1 MADRPTILLD
11 VSTGVDGDY
20 TEHFLERQGHEV
32 LVCHGPGHGE
42 LCPLLQGAGCELVD
56 DAHGIVFD
64 LDLDR
69 PQHRAILARYEE
81 ITRDDVPIRVVVRPG
96 QRERYADLLGRVE
109 VWDGEPTAAELD
121 GFSAEV
127 EAADRLA

>member
-11 VSTGVDGDY
+11 VSAGVDGEY
-20 TEHFLERQGHEV
+20 TERFLERQGHEV
-32 LVCHGPGHGE
+32 LVCHGPGEGE
-42 LCPLLQGAGCELVD
+42 LCPLLQGAGCDHVD

-69 PQHRAILARYEE
+69 PQHRDILARYEQV
-81 ITRDDVPIRVVVRPG
+81 THGDVPIRVVVRPG
-96 QRERYADLLGRVE
+96 QRERYPELLGGVE
-109 VWDGEPTAAELD
+109 VWDGEPSSAELD